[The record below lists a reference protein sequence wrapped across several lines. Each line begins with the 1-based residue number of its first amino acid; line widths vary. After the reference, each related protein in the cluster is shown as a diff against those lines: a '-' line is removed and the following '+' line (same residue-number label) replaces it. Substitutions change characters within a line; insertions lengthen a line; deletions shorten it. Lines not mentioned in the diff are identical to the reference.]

1 MTDKA
6 RRISKFLDPKVLAS
20 IASMEI
26 RARSVVEGFVQGL
39 HKSPFKGFNVEFA
52 EYRPYVP
59 GDPLKDIDWKVY
71 ARTDKYYIKEH
82 EEETNLSSYL
92 IIDTSGSMSFKGDS
106 QFTKLEYAATLAAS
120 LAFLMLKQQDSVGLV
135 TFADGIRKI
144 IRPKAGLG
152 HLKGLCNELESTE
165 PGGVTDIG
173 ETLDR
178 VAETMRKRGLLII
191 FSDLMDSAEAIISK
205 ARQLRTRRHDIL
217 LFHILDRQEL
227 TFPFEDTILFRDL
240 EDKSEIVADAFSL
253 RREYLRRVQQMVS
266 TFQSALRRS
275 GIDYLLSDTSR
286 PFDSILRS
294 FFTHRQ
300 GCGARMS

>member
-1 MTDKA
+1 MEKT
-6 RRISKFLDPKVLAS
+6 RRISRYLDPKVLAS

-52 EYRPYVP
+52 EYRSYVP
-59 GDPLKDIDWKVY
+59 GDPIKDIDWKVY

-82 EEETNLSSYL
+82 EEETNLSGYL
-92 IIDTSGSMSFKGDS
+92 IIDTSGSMGFKGDTPLS
-106 QFTKLEYAATLAAS
+106 KLDYSATLAAS
-120 LAFLMLKQQDSVGLV
+120 LAFLILKQQDSVGLV
-135 TFADGIRKI
+135 TFADGVRKI
-144 IRPKAGLG
+144 IRPKSGLG
-152 HLKGLCNELESTE
+152 HLKSLCTELEGTE

-191 FSDLMDSAEAIISK
+191 FSDLMDSAETIIAK
-205 ARQLRTRRHDIL
+205 ARQLRTRRHEVL
-217 LFHILDRQEL
+217 VFHILDRQEL

-253 RREYLRRVQQMVS
+253 RREYLHRVQQMV
-266 TFQSALRRS
+266 TTYQSALRRS
-275 GIDYLLSDTSR
+275 GIDYLLADTSR
-286 PFDSILRS
+286 PIETSLRS
-294 FFTHRQ
+294 FFTRRQ
-300 GCGARMS
+300 GRGARVL